1 VTIDAEAITD
11 LSSPP
16 ASVRLSSPAKDK
28 GHVAPPTLTS
38 LGSIRQAPPKP
49 AMVDQEE
56 TPVQP
61 KCCGHPPKAGKS
73 YVFLGSFF
81 QYLLMAVF

>member
-1 VTIDAEAITD
+1 VTVDAEAITD

-16 ASVRLSSPAKDK
+16 ASVGLSSPAKDK

-38 LGSIRQAPPKP
+38 LGSVRQAPPKLT
-49 AMVDQEE
+49 MVDQEE

-61 KCCGHPPKAGKS
+61 KRRGRLPKAGKS

-81 QYLLMAVF
+81 QYLLMAMF